1 MTTSSRMTYAFAS
14 AFNAI
19 ISASV
24 VALGVSYG
32 IPIAINCI
40 RGRSM
45 LPESRPF
52 KLSPIFGWTANLIG
66 LAYVIVTTVLFLFP
80 PDLPVTG
87 SNMNY
92 CVVVFA
98 IIVIISIIQWFVDGK
113 KNFTGPRINMELLQN
128 GEVVG
133 VDPIS
138 ALPDSSLEEQGKKI

>member
-1 MTTSSRMTYAFAS
+1 MKSS

-19 ISASV
+19 LSASV

-32 IPIAINCI
+32 LPIAINCI
-40 RGRSM
+40 RGRKM
-45 LPESRPF
+45 LPDWRPF
-52 KLSPIFGWTANLIG
+52 KLSPLVGWVANLIG

-98 IIVIISIIQWFVDGK
+98 IILIVSIIQWFVDGK
-113 KNFTGPRINMELLQN
+113 KNFTGPRVNIENLQN

-133 VDPIS
+133 VEPVIS
-138 ALPDSSLEEQGKKI
+138 SENYDAAEGKELK